1 MRIAYVTE
9 TWDPSV
15 DGVVTRLRATL
26 RELHRRGHET
36 LVIAP
41 APGWTPRSQDG
52 VVEMRAIGF
61 SFLGGGKPLGV
72 PHGRRV
78 TELIADYSPDLVHV
92 LNPFVLGTA
101 GVQAARRT
109 GLPLVASFHQDIAA
123 VARHY
128 RVGFLGNIIWAH
140 VRRLHRRAALNLA
153 TSAAMAAELEAH
165 RIERV
170 DLWPYGVDLER
181 FNPRRRNAEARQA
194 LLDGGSRDRG
204 GGMHGGSRL
213 DDGSGVKGGDSGDRA
228 GVVALYVGRLAPEKN
243 VQRLVPLSATP
254 GVTLVLVG
262 DGPLRRPLE
271 EHMSGPNVRFTG
283 WLAGDELADA
293 YAGADVFVFPS
304 TTETLGLVQIE
315 ALASGLPVIAAKS
328 APSAEILGDGAG
340 GMLLDENDWARL
352 PEAVLEMGTP
362 GSTWQARSLAARQRA
377 EAWGWAASTEFLL
390 DRYQQVIAGVGSGG
404 RRRTIG
410 SGGAAGADRR
420 AS

>member
-26 RELHRRGHET
+26 GELHRRGHET
-36 LVIAP
+36 LVVAP
-41 APGWTPRSQDG
+41 APGRRPRTADGTDG
-52 VVEMRAIGF
+52 VVQMPAIGF
-61 SFLGGGKPLGV
+61 SFVGGGKPLGL
-72 PHGRRV
+72 PLGRRV

-101 GVQAARRT
+101 GVRAARRT

-128 RVGFLGNIIWAH
+128 GVGFLGQIIWAH
-140 VRRLHRRAALNLA
+140 VRRLHRRAALNLV
-153 TSAAMAAELEAH
+153 TSSAMAAELAAH

-181 FNPRRRNAEARQA
+181 FNPGRRRAEARRA
-194 LLDGGSRDRG
+194 LLGRDE
-204 GGMHGGSRL
+204 
-213 DDGSGVKGGDSGDRA
+213 A

-243 VQRLVPLSATP
+243 LQRLVPLSAAP
-254 GVTLVLVG
+254 GVSLVLVG

-271 EHMSGPNVRFTG
+271 GQMSGPNVHFRG
-283 WLAGDELADA
+283 WLAGDALADA

-304 TTETLGLVQIE
+304 TTETLGLVLVE
-315 ALASGLPVIAAKS
+315 ALASGLPVIAAQS

-340 GMLLDENDWARL
+340 GMLLDTGDWAAL
-352 PEAVLEMGTP
+352 ADAVLEMGTP
-362 GSTWQARSLAARQRA
+362 GPAWQARSLAARQRA
-377 EAWGWAASTEFLL
+377 QAWGWAAATEFLL
-390 DRYQQVIAGVGSGG
+390 DRYQQVIAGVGTQRG
-404 RRRTIG
+404 RRTLGWGR
-410 SGGAAGADRR
+410 AAADARQ